1 MATPD
6 DVSTMPDPRRYR
18 QMASEIRSLITSGKI
33 APGSP
38 APTISELSA
47 SYHAARQT
55 CAKALQLLV
64 QEGLLIRY
72 PGAGYYVIS
81 NSPR

>member
-6 DVSTMPDPRRYR
+6 DVSALPDPRRYR
-18 QMASEIRSLITSGKI
+18 QMASDIRALIVSGQI
-33 APGSP
+33 VPGAP
-38 APTISELSA
+38 APTISELSV

-64 QEGLLIRY
+64 KEGLLARY

-81 NSPR
+81 NRPR

>member
-18 QMASEIRSLITSGKI
+18 QMASEIRALITSGKI
-33 APGSP
+33 APGAP

-64 QEGLLIRY
+64 EEGLLIRY